1 MMTMRRRGRLVAL
14 SDLPTDRGA
23 RHRGSVDGVAG
34 DLGAW
39 WLDWEGDGEGGR
51 RACSGVRRGGR
62 EEAAVLARGENE
74 DDGLL
79 RRRLEK

>member
-1 MMTMRRRGRLVAL
+1 MTARRRGRLVAL
-14 SDLPTDRGA
+14 ADLPTDSGA
-23 RHRGSVDGVAG
+23 RHRGPADGVAG

-39 WLDWEGDGEGGR
+39 WLDGEGGREGGR
-51 RACSGVRRGGR
+51 RACSGGRRGGR
-62 EEAAVLARGENE
+62 KEAAVLARGENE